1 MAHAKPLGLLLLTS
15 LLVVPDSPPPAEPE
29 LAPAAALVTAW
40 RGDLP
45 VILSA
50 PHGGRVRVP
59 GSKTRRAGVTVRD
72 EDTAELALLLAQKLT
87 DELGAKPYVVIAQF
101 SRKDAD
107 ANRPADEAFENDA
120 AGVHYRAYHAALA
133 QSVAECKQ
141 RFGEALLIDLHGQ
154 SEEPTVIAR
163 GTRDGKTLRRLE
175 QRKGQSWVHGKE
187 SLGERLRARGLPVV
201 PIANADGS
209 PAKETLFNGGHI
221 VAHYGGTSQ
230 DGIDA
235 IQFEFGRQRDDLGAL
250 SRECGL
256 AIAAFVRDAG
266 YLPPR

>member
-1 MAHAKPLGLLLLTS
+1 MTHPKTLGMLLLTS
-15 LLVVPDSPPPAEPE
+15 LLASGTPPPAEPE

-45 VILSA
+45 LILSA

-59 GSKTRRAGVTVRD
+59 GSKQRRRGVTVRD

-120 AGVHYRAYHAALA
+120 AGLHYRAYHDALA
-133 QSVAECKQ
+133 QSVAECRR

-154 SEEPTVIAR
+154 SEDPTVIAR
-163 GTRDGKTLRRLE
+163 GTRDGRTLRRLE
-175 QRKGQSWVHGKE
+175 LRKGKSWLHGPE
-187 SLGERLRARGLPVV
+187 SLGERLRAHGLPVV

-221 VAHYGGTSQ
+221 VAHYGGIRE

-266 YLPPR
+266 YLPPH